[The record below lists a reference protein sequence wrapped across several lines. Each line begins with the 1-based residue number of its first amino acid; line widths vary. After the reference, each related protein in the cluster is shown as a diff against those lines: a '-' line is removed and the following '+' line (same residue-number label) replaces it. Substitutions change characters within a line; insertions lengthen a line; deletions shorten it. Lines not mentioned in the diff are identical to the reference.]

1 MCFSVFMVLSS
12 WFLVFGSWFLVL
24 GLGFIPWLL
33 VSGWRGLSAVF
44 LILCI
49 FAQGVGQRLT
59 DTRIFLP
66 FVVEPFRIIL
76 AAIMAKQTNSQRR
89 VGVSRVAEW
98 RVGRLISIIAS
109 GKYPNCQTLAREI
122 EVSPKTIQRDLDH
135 MRDQKMLPLE
145 YDDKKHGFYF
155 SRPVREFAPMQ
166 LSRGELVALFVAQ
179 KALEPLRGTRLQ
191 KLVAES
197 VNKIAS
203 ACPES
208 VTMHWQ
214 DMDEAYSVKAAGV
227 LAADALIFS
236 SLLEA
241 VMNHRE
247 VTFDYQK
254 PQGRKPEQRRVQP
267 YHVGQLQ
274 NGWYLIAHDLARKDL
289 RKFALQ
295 RMSGLVILKTRF
307 ERDPKFSIRDHLNGG
322 FGVWSYAAG
331 AACFEVR
338 IRFTGWAAR
347 YVAERPWHASQSIK
361 PISDDGGEIEFRAEV
376 AGLEEITRWVL
387 SYGRHAKVLA
397 PKKLRDA
404 VHAEARAML
413 E

>member
-1 MCFSVFMVLSS
+1 
-12 WFLVFGSWFLVL
+12 
-24 GLGFIPWLL
+24 
-33 VSGWRGLSAVF
+33 
-44 LILCI
+44 
-49 FAQGVGQRLT
+49 
-59 DTRIFLP
+59 
-66 FVVEPFRIIL
+66 
-76 AAIMAKQTNSQRR
+76 MAKQSSTKRR

-98 RVGRLISIIAS
+98 RVGRIISIIAS
-109 GKYPNCQTLAREI
+109 GKYPNCRTLAREI

-135 MRDQKMLPLE
+135 MRNQKNLPLE
-145 YDDKKHGFYF
+145 YDDKRHGYCF
-155 SRPVREFAPMQ
+155 SRPVSEFAPMQ

-197 VNKIAS
+197 VNKIAR

-227 LAADALIFS
+227 LAADTRIFA

-247 VTFDYQK
+247 VTFDYHK
-254 PQGRKPEQRRVQP
+254 LEGSRKEHRHVQP

-274 NGWYLIAHDLARKDL
+274 SGWYLMGHDLARKEL
-289 RKFALQ
+289 RTFALQ
-295 RMSGLVILKTRF
+295 RMSRLASLRTRF
-307 ERDPKFSIRDHLNGG
+307 ERDPRFSAREYLSSG
-322 FGVWSYAAG
+322 FGVWSYVPDAER
-331 AACFEVR
+331 FEVR
-338 IRFTGWAAR
+338 IRFTGWAGR
-347 YVAERPWHASQSIK
+347 YVAERQWHPSQSITPMK
-361 PISDDGGEIEFRAEV
+361 ADTREIEFRAEL

-387 SYGRHAKVLA
+387 GFGRHAQVLS

-404 VHAEARAML
+404 VRAEARAML
-413 E
+413 EP